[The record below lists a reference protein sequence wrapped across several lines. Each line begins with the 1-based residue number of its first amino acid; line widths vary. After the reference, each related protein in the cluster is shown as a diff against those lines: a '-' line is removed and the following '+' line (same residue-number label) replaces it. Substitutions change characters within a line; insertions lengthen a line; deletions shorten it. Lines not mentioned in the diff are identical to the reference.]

1 MTIANTLD
9 LGAITVQEVIYGS
22 GGNIYQPKVYR
33 NEAMMVSADNQR
45 TAPTIQPD
53 EQTLS
58 DQIKVVFT
66 FSKE

>member
-1 MTIANTLD
+1 
-9 LGAITVQEVIYGS
+9 
-22 GGNIYQPKVYR
+22 
-33 NEAMMVSADNQR
+33 MVSADNQR